1 VHKIRQKILL
11 ITLIPSMFMLGIL
24 SAYLLHTRS
33 HDLEE
38 QFRERGNAVARQLAA
53 AALNGILNN
62 RQDILELLGQEVL
75 KTDPEVQKI
84 RFTNP
89 HGLVLAEAENAS
101 RRYDAPGLD
110 NHFVSQIAPAYDVK
124 GIYQYVLEQPV
135 HPNSEG
141 KIQLGEVSIWL
152 DPRQLVG
159 KQQEIVA
166 NTVVL
171 ALTGLLAIALLSVF
185 LSQRIAHPLEE
196 LTQAARELRKGK
208 LDIRVPLDESG
219 EVGELQ
225 KAFNEMA
232 QEISAASETLHA
244 QIDQATQELQES
256 MEILEIKNV
265 ELDLARKKALQAN
278 RVKSEFL
285 ASMSH
290 EIRTPM
296 NGILGFTNLLRRT
309 SLNKVQLEYLETI
322 ETSAGTLLAII
333 NDILDLSRLEAG
345 KLNLEHAP
353 FSLRQCIDDTVSL
366 LAPMAHQK
374 RLELVSFVYDDV
386 PDRLLGDRT
395 RIAQIVTN
403 LVNNAIKFTQKGEVV
418 LRISLEEEKDHSIGL
433 ALTVTDTGI
442 GIPEEEQEHIF
453 DTFVQGQV
461 SQDHAAGGTGLGLSI
476 CRRLAES
483 MDGGITLSSKPGKGS
498 TFTCILRLDRDLES
512 PEATAEEPLFKG
524 RSVCLLEPH
533 PVSRQAITGVLAGLG
548 IGVKAPQTPPDLSSM
563 ENCAGASCDTM
574 LICLGSTQLEDPLLQ
589 ERVARQL
596 LEPGPPIGL
605 LLGSSSQELMDSFL
619 DKGALFCLSKPA
631 RRSALRQGL
640 VELFTPRTKKKE
652 KSLPAP
658 SAAEP
663 EVSRE
668 RSSWLSGKRI
678 LIADDNAINRKL
690 VEILLT
696 DLGAT
701 VLSASDGR
709 AAIDTASAESLDLVI
724 LDIHMPNLNGFE
736 AATAIRQLPGRER
749 LPIVAMTADAM
760 SRNRQQIDRSDFSA
774 YILKPIEEQELRMVL
789 RDTLFGTEVVLHP
802 GLNESKP
809 LAAPPP
815 EPTRE
820 SPPLRDEAQALRI
833 TGGSKSIAENLFSQF
848 LDSLPTETKTIG
860 ELLEAEQWAE
870 LWQAVHHLQGAVA
883 VCGVPAFAA
892 ALKQLQSC
900 VSEEDREAAAEAYE
914 RILVEQR
921 RLLKLKPLESISLQ
935 HHA

>member
-1 VHKIRQKILL
+1 MHKIRQKILL

-33 HDLEE
+33 HDLEA
-38 QFRERGNAVARQLAA
+38 QFRERGDAVARQLAA

-62 RQDILELLGQEVL
+62 RLDILELLGQEVL
-75 KTDPEVQKI
+75 KSDPEVQKI

-89 HGLVLAEAENAS
+89 HGLVLAEIGKTS
-101 RRYDAPGLD
+101 RNRGSQNLE

-135 HPNSEG
+135 RPDSEG
-141 KIQLGEVSIWL
+141 KIRLGEVHVWL
-152 DPRQLVG
+152 DPRQLIG

-196 LTQAARELRKGK
+196 LTQAAKELRKGR

-244 QIDQATQELQES
+244 QIDQATRELQES

-296 NGILGFTNLLRRT
+296 NGILGFTNLLRKT
-309 SLNKVQLEYLETI
+309 PLNKVQLEYLETI

-345 KLNLEHAP
+345 RLNLEHAP

-386 PDRLLGDRT
+386 PDHLLGDRT

-403 LVNNAIKFTQKGEVV
+403 LVNNAIKFTQEGEVV
-418 LRISLEEEKDHSIGL
+418 LRISLEEEGDHSIML
-433 ALTVTDTGI
+433 ALTITDTGI
-442 GIPEEEQEHIF
+442 GIPEEEQDHIF

-461 SQDHAAGGTGLGLSI
+461 SQGHAAGGTGLGLSI

-483 MDGGITLSSKPGKGS
+483 MGGDITLSSKPGKGS
-498 TFTCILRLDRDLES
+498 TFTCRLHLDKNLQGLGDSAGE
-512 PEATAEEPLFKG
+512 TLFKG

-533 PVSRQAITGVLAGLG
+533 PISRQALTGMLAGLG
-548 IGVKAPQTPPDLSSM
+548 IGVKAPETSPDLSGL
-563 ENCAGASCDTM
+563 ENCAGASCDAM
-574 LICLGSTQLEDPLLQ
+574 LICLGPGQLEDPSLQ
-589 ERVARQL
+589 ERVTKQL
-596 LEPGPPIGL
+596 LAPGPPIAL
-605 LLGSSSQELMDSFL
+605 LLGSSSQELMDGFL
-619 DKGALFCLSKPA
+619 DKGAHFCLSKPA

-640 VELFTPRTKKKE
+640 LELFSPGTKKK
-652 KSLPAP
+652 KKNLPAP
-658 SAAEP
+658 IAAESATP
-663 EVSRE
+663 RKHST
-668 RSSWLSGKRI
+668 WLSGKRI
-678 LIADDNAINRKL
+678 LIADDNSINRRL
-690 VEILLT
+690 VEILLEEM
-696 DLGAT
+696 GAT
-701 VLSASDGR
+701 VFSAVDGR
-709 AAIDTASAESLDLVI
+709 AALELASAEPLDLAM
-724 LDIHMPNLNGFE
+724 LDIHMPNLDGFE
-736 AATAIRQLPGRER
+736 AALAIRELPGKEK
-749 LPIVAMTADAM
+749 LPLIAMTADAM
-760 SRNRQQIDRSDFSA
+760 SRNRQQIERSGFNA
-774 YILKPIEEQELRMVL
+774 YLLKPIEEQELRVVL
-789 RDTLFGTEVVLHP
+789 QDALFGREVILHP
-802 GLNESKP
+802 EVKERRPAAKP
-809 LAAPPP
+809 QPSQEALPV
-815 EPTRE
+815 
-820 SPPLRDEAQALRI
+820 RDEAQALRI
-833 TGGSKSIAENLFSQF
+833 TGGSKRIAENLFSEF
-848 LDSLPTETKTIG
+848 LDSLPQELETIG
-860 ELLEAEQWAE
+860 ELLDAEKWTE

-883 VCGVPAFAA
+883 VCGVPAFAV

-900 VSEEDREAAAEAYE
+900 INEEDREAAATAYQQV
-914 RILVEQR
+914 RSEQR
-921 RLLKLKPLESISLQ
+921 RLLQFKPREHVSLQ
-935 HHA
+935 HRA

>member
-1 VHKIRQKILL
+1 
-11 ITLIPSMFMLGIL
+11 MLGIL

-38 QFRERGNAVARQLAA
+38 QFRERGDAVARQLAA
-53 AALNGILNN
+53 AAMNGILNN

-75 KTDPEVQKI
+75 KTDPQVQKI

-89 HGLVLAEAENAS
+89 HGLVLAEVENAS
-101 RRYDAPGLD
+101 RSYDAPGLD

-135 HPNSEG
+135 RPNSEG
-141 KIQLGEVSIWL
+141 KIRLGEVNIWL
-152 DPRQLVG
+152 DPRQLIR

-196 LTQAARELRKGK
+196 LTQAARELRRGR
-208 LDIRVPLDESG
+208 LDIRVPLDEAG

-232 QEISAASETLHA
+232 HEISAASDTLHA

-309 SLNKVQLEYLETI
+309 SLNKVQLEYLDTI

-353 FSLRQCIDDTVSL
+353 FCLRQCIDNTVSL

-403 LVNNAIKFTQKGEVV
+403 LVNNAIKFTQEGEVV
-418 LRISLEEEKDHSIGL
+418 LRISLEEEEDHGIEL

-442 GIPEEEQEHIF
+442 GIPEEEQERIF
-453 DTFVQGQV
+453 GTFVQGQM
-461 SQDHAAGGTGLGLSI
+461 SQNHAAGGTGLGLSI

-483 MDGGITLSSKPGKGS
+483 MGGGITLSSSPGKGS
-498 TFTCILRLDRDLES
+498 TFTCRLRLERDLHS
-512 PEATAEEPLFKG
+512 PEETTGESLFQG

-533 PVSRQAITGVLAGLG
+533 PVSRQAIAGVLAGLG
-548 IGVKAPQTPPDLSSM
+548 IEVKALQTPADLTNM
-563 ENCAGASCDTM
+563 EKCAGSTCDAM

-589 ERVARQL
+589 HRLAQQL
-596 LEPGPPIGL
+596 LAPGPPIGL

-631 RRSALRQGL
+631 RRSALHQGL
-640 VELFTPRTKKKE
+640 VELFTPRTKKRKE
-652 KSLPAP
+652 KSLPVP
-658 SAAEP
+658 SATEFEVFLEP
-663 EVSRE
+663 SR
-668 RSSWLSGKRI
+668 WLAGKKI

-690 VEILLT
+690 VEILLG

-709 AAIDTASAESLDLVI
+709 AALDTASAESLDLVM
-724 LDIHMPNLNGFE
+724 LDIHMPSLNGFE

-760 SRNRQQIDRSDFSA
+760 SRNRQQISRGGFNA
-774 YILKPIEEQELRMVL
+774 YLLKPIGERELRMVL
-789 RDTLFGTEVVLHP
+789 WNTLFETEVVLHP
-802 GLNESKP
+802 ELNENKP
-809 LAAPPP
+809 SVEPR
-815 EPTRE
+815 EPTRK

-848 LDSLPTETKTIG
+848 LESLPAETKTFG
-860 ELLEAEQWAE
+860 ELLEAEKWAE

-892 ALKQLQSC
+892 ALKKLQSC

-921 RLLKLKPLESISLQ
+921 RLLKFKPLESVSLQ